1 MYNYCYFI
9 VVICI
14 FSKPYE
20 GIFGGVSAVSAEQ
33 FKAVNGYPNRYWGW
47 GGEDDDL
54 SER

>member
-1 MYNYCYFI
+1 MVSHPFFFSYFSL
-9 VVICI
+9 
-14 FSKPYE
+14 SKPYE
-20 GIFGGVSAVSAEQ
+20 DIFGGVSAIFPEQ